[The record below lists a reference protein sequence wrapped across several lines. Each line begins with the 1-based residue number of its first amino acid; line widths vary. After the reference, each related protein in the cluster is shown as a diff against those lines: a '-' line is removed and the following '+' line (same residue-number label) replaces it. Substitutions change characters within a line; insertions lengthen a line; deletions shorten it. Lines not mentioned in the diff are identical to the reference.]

1 MKMEIPSA
9 AVALTA
15 AAGAL
20 FGGAAFRTV
29 SGALSSSLGALA
41 FTSKYTPTQKIV
53 SALAFTAL
61 NLATTRFLVEQ
72 PIVATCVGLL
82 PILALRPYAAIG
94 IGLTTGTGLVGSYAL
109 SKLSEIVS
117 RKIDPVLLTLL
128 GIEVIGSAITGACLP
143 SLLSKDED
151 SMKTAY
157 KFTAYTAASVAGFA
171 TFLHIISTTSNPLFH
186 AGILFIPAGLG
197 AAIRTRSI
205 FAAKPAPDYKDQLA
219 EFRRQA
225 ALKHKAASKG
235 TTRELDDAAEEIKD
249 GLAQL
254 RKIKDDLET
263 IKV

>member
-1 MKMEIPSA
+1 MKMEIPSK

-20 FGGAAFRTV
+20 FGGAAFRTIG
-29 SGALSSSLGALA
+29 GALSSSLGALA

-117 RKIDPVLLTLL
+117 RKIDPVILTLL

-143 SLLSKDED
+143 SLFSNDEET
-151 SMKTAY
+151 MKTAY
-157 KFTAYTAASVAGFA
+157 KITAYTAASVAGFA
-171 TFLHIISTTSNPLFH
+171 TFLHVICTTSHPIIH
-186 AGILFIPAGLG
+186 AGILFIPASVT
-197 AAIRTRSI
+197 AAIRARYI
-205 FAAKPAPDYKDQLA
+205 FAAKPVPDYKDQLA

-225 ALKHKAASKG
+225 AIRHKAALRS
-235 TTRELDDAAEEIKD
+235 TTSELGEVAQEIRGELATLR
-249 GLAQL
+249 GLQG
-254 RKIKDDLET
+254 DLET
-263 IKV
+263 IEV